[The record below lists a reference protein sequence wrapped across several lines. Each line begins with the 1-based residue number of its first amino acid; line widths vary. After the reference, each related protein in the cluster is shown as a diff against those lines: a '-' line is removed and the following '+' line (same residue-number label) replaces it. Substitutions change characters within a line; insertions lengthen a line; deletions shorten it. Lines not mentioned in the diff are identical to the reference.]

1 MTIKVNIL
9 GIAKNFD
16 YVYFDVK
23 SNAISIYDLVKLSE
37 NMYVKK
43 IIIKNWNKNYIASNY
58 KILKRLQK
66 SVVLQF
72 SILGTSADDIAVMQS
87 FLSKEDSAL
96 NVTSLDVDR
105 TIFVPEW
112 VSQNGN
118 KIIWDSNL
126 LNKSFSF
133 TVSKYVNR
141 FPNSV
146 KKVILFPNNPVSLER
161 MDFNLLKNMNGMD
174 LSFISSYAGLL
185 VSKYGVDTIWPISV
199 SSYEEINDIAPLLRQ
214 YFNSMN
220 ILSVMIVF
228 SNNINKSSLSL
239 EEYYAISNLERY
251 VNVYLYGVPVDKSGT
266 VTFDTDRFKWISD
279 VKYVSSFKNGVDI
292 YNKNNINFILLK

>member
-1 MTIKVNIL
+1 
-9 GIAKNFD
+9 
-16 YVYFDVK
+16 
-23 SNAISIYDLVKLSE
+23 
-37 NMYVKK
+37 
-43 IIIKNWNKNYIASNY
+43 
-58 KILKRLQK
+58 
-66 SVVLQF
+66 
-72 SILGTSADDIAVMQS
+72 
-87 FLSKEDSAL
+87 
-96 NVTSLDVDR
+96 VTSLDVDR